1 MWLYMQLRSHP
12 FLPLIVQWIEKVIGW
27 LSRVFLQDGPSAQ
40 SSPEASS
47 TLKRWRC
54 HVQRFFYRIYASMR
68 IEELF
73 SIIRGASPLGWDW
86 VGERSLSCATL
97 PPPASPQSL
106 ALLLIAAWFADFP
119 ESKPAVEDLKFCL
132 ERTNQRQQLLSSLKS
147 ALEMRLL
154 HPGGFYIPLCPVRS
168 LGTSGDLLRAGLVS
182 CLRSEVQSPCPSHI
196 LCDPVDMASQPPLA

>member
-1 MWLYMQLRSHP
+1 MRDLAFASVVKRIPHQLFPS
-12 FLPLIVQWIEKVIGW
+12 FAQIDASCSQWIEKVIGW
-27 LSRVFLQDGPSAQ
+27 LSRVFLQDGPSAR

-73 SIIRGASPLGWDW
+73 SIIR
-86 VGERSLSCATL
+86 
-97 PPPASPQSL
+97 
-106 ALLLIAAWFADFP
+106 DFP

-154 HPGGFYIPLCPVRS
+154 HPGGFFI
-168 LGTSGDLLRAGLVS
+168 LVY
-182 CLRSEVQSPCPSHI
+182 VITP
-196 LCDPVDMASQPPLA
+196 

>member
-1 MWLYMQLRSHP
+1 M
-12 FLPLIVQWIEKVIGW
+12 QWIEKVIGW
-27 LSRVFLQDGPSAQ
+27 LSRVFLQDGPSAR

-47 TLKRWRC
+47 TMKRWRC

-73 SIIRGASPLGWDW
+73 SIIRGRCDLLSVPSLLDLDWISGRSVCISRCAALSPLASPWSVAPFL
-86 VGERSLSCATL
+86 LT
-97 PPPASPQSL
+97 
-106 ALLLIAAWFADFP
+106 ALFADFP

-154 HPGGFYIPLCPVRS
+154 HPGGFDIPANIVTL
-168 LGTSGDLLRAGLVS
+168 
-182 CLRSEVQSPCPSHI
+182 
-196 LCDPVDMASQPPLA
+196 